1 MDPGLP
7 RQCLL
12 ILKEKSSCKRK
23 EKGSIVILT
32 QPRLDPDSKEREMQE
47 AENHVKPCQ
56 QAAVSRRR
64 GRRGEGGGGRSEEM
78 QRDT

>member
-1 MDPGLP
+1 MSAH
-7 RQCLL
+7 
-12 ILKEKSSCKRK
+12 LKREVVLQKKG
-23 EKGSIVILT
+23 KGSIVILT

-47 AENHVKPCQ
+47 AESHVKPCQ

-78 QRDT
+78 QRDK